1 MKKTTKFLCTI
12 LMLAIVMAF
21 FAVSVPAAQ
30 ADEIAYQAYKLK
42 PENLLYP
49 SHYYENADCTGI
61 PVKHTFI
68 KIPSGYPSFGCD
80 NNKNSGLTSK
90 PIKFNDLVDNGG
102 SKVPTCVIDLA
113 LGGEPIKVLGF
124 GMTLRSHFDCEPLHV
139 KIQVSSNAAGTQWT
153 TVYEEDDIKWESLTK
168 RWFFAQE
175 VDAYMIRL
183 LVLDLDEVNLA
194 QEGTYYDPIQGDE
207 TRFAYSEVYVLTKRT
222 EDTSN
227 SGSSSGSTS
236 STRPT
241 SPSSSGSTTT
251 GTRPAFTIPV
261 SGGQTATTA
270 PTQAPTQAATKAPTQ
285 AATQAPTQAATQA
298 PTQGATTA
306 PTQPATQ
313 GTSTAP
319 TDATSAPTEP
329 VGTVDPTT
337 TETVEPN
344 APAETTPEVTE
355 PTNEPTVEATVA
367 PTTGETTDTNTDNGA
382 QDAPKDNSLIIIIA
396 IAAAAVIA
404 GVVVFVIIKKKKA

>member
-30 ADEIAYQAYKLK
+30 ADEVAYQAYKLK

-139 KIQVSSNAAGTQWT
+139 KIQVSSDAAGTQWT

-270 PTQAPTQAATKAPTQ
+270 PTQAATQAPTQ

-313 GTSTAP
+313 GATTAP

-344 APAETTPEVTE
+344 APAETTPEATE

-382 QDAPKDNSLIIIIA
+382 QDAPRDNSLIIIIA